1 MTQPRANAKRLADD
15 LATMI
20 AIPSVNP
27 FGSDP
32 APGTREQ
39 EMADDLLGRFT
50 ELGLETGSWQVAP
63 GRPNIWGRL
72 TGKGD
77 GPAIMLIAHMDT
89 VGIEGFENAHNPRIA
104 EGRVYGRGACD
115 MKSAFA
121 CYLETIRMIQ
131 YAGITLPGDLII
143 AGISDEED
151 LMIGSVDWG
160 KNGPKADF
168 GIIGEPTSLQIC
180 PAHKGQL
187 CVFFRTEGVA
197 THSSSPE
204 RGVNAVE
211 HMGAVIAHFSGLD
224 RELRDNGAAH
234 PLCGTGRFS
243 MNVIRG
249 GTIASAIPDFCE
261 MEVDRRFIPGEDVSQ
276 IMVDYQVRMDALK
289 NSVPEMKVSI
299 SAPSLEVQPLDL
311 PVDNPLVSALERA
324 VTAVCEEQAT
334 ITASP
339 GATDAPNM
347 GFPCVICGPG
357 HLEQAHGRNE
367 YIDISQME
375 QACEIY
381 LAAILDLNGSKV

>member
-1 MTQPRANAKRLADD
+1 MTQPRADAGRLASD
-15 LATMI
+15 LAAMI

-39 EMADDLLGRFT
+39 EMADDFLARLKA
-50 ELGLETGSWQVAP
+50 LGLETGSWDAAP
-63 GRPNIWGRL
+63 GRPNVWGRL
-72 TGKGD
+72 KGQGD
-77 GPAIMLIAHMDT
+77 GPAIMLIGHMDT
-89 VGIEGFENAHNPRIA
+89 VGIEGFDNGHQPRSA
-104 EGRVYGRGACD
+104 DGRIYGRGACD
-115 MKSAFA
+115 MKGALA

-131 YAGITLPGDLII
+131 DARITLPGDLII

-180 PAHKGQL
+180 PTHKGQL
-187 CVFFRTEGVA
+187 CVFFCTEGVA
-197 THSSSPE
+197 THSSRPE

-224 RELRDNGAAH
+224 QELQNSGPTH

-261 MEVDRRFIPGEDVSQ
+261 MEVDRRFIPGEDISQ
-276 IMVDYQVRMDALK
+276 IMADYQVRLDALET
-289 NSVPEMKVSI
+289 SVPGIKVSI
-299 SAPSLEVQPLDL
+299 SIPSLEVQPLDV
-311 PVDNPLVSALERA
+311 PSDNPLVKALDRA
-324 VTAVCEEQAT
+324 VAAVCEEPAT
-334 ITASP
+334 ITAFP
-339 GATDAPNM
+339 GGTDAPNM
-347 GFPCVICGPG
+347 GFACVICGPG
-357 HLEQAHGRNE
+357 HLEQAHSRNE

-381 LAAILDLNGSKV
+381 LTTILDLNGLAT